1 MCSLKRIL
9 PFISLSIATLQ
20 TTPLRDVSLN
30 YQPRP
35 YNVSIDLFVIESPR
49 KKASIFRSTVNT
61 SALAWFDSLLA
72 TDTKLI
78 TSINTNFSN
87 FYITVPPPNRP
98 YNDSR
103 PDVIPILLLH
113 GWPSTALKWVSTI
126 PSLVSPDNNS
136 EPAFHIIAPDI
147 PDFGFSSVLNNF
159 RVGLGYKRYAVYS
172 TDLGTTIA
180 MGLVVNPAES
190 VMQYVTDFYITFPG
204 PSD

>member
-78 TSINTNFSN
+78 VR
-87 FYITVPPPNRP
+87 Y
-98 YNDSR
+98 
-103 PDVIPILLLH
+103 
-113 GWPSTALKWVSTI
+113 WVEEY
-126 PSLVSPDNNS
+126 D
-136 EPAFHIIAPDI
+136 
-147 PDFGFSSVLNNF
+147 
-159 RVGLGYKRYAVYS
+159 
-172 TDLGTTIA
+172 
-180 MGLVVNPAES
+180 
-190 VMQYVTDFYITFPG
+190 
-204 PSD
+204 